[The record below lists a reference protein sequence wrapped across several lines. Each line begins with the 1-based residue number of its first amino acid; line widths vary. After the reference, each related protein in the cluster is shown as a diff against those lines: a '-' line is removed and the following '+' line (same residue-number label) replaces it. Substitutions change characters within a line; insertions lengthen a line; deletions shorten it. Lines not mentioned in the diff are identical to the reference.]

1 MDRARRTLADPGQR
15 HAAHRSRLPAHHRA
29 QLRDR
34 SQRHPAR
41 LHGGRQFADRHG
53 RDHAQRRPQRR
64 QLSGRRRHA
73 GHRGQDVSGQFA
85 DRRLAGARHPHPR
98 RGRDQVDRR
107 RRRHLRAAL
116 QAIREGA
123 EGDLMTVIAT
133 ETAEG
138 LIRWRYLPWALA
150 AIAAMIAVIVAGNI
164 WLLDF
169 VHVFSSLLW
178 TGVDL
183 FMGFVLGP
191 ILRRVDLSV
200 RREIVR
206 RLTPRTLFLMPTVSI
221 ISGTTGWFLA
231 VQLGYTAL
239 DWPAYWWVAAAL
251 ILVTLMTIQGL
262 GFLTP
267 VTVDV
272 GLQLQ
277 DRDPD
282 MRKISSWMR
291 WFFYAVAL
299 QGLIQVAIIVVM
311 TRFRAG
317 I

>member
-1 MDRARRTLADPGQR
+1 
-15 HAAHRSRLPAHHRA
+15 
-29 QLRDR
+29 
-34 SQRHPAR
+34 
-41 LHGGRQFADRHG
+41 
-53 RDHAQRRPQRR
+53 
-64 QLSGRRRHA
+64 
-73 GHRGQDVSGQFA
+73 
-85 DRRLAGARHPHPR
+85 
-98 RGRDQVDRR
+98 
-107 RRRHLRAAL
+107 
-116 QAIREGA
+116 
-123 EGDLMTVIAT
+123 MTVVAA
-133 ETAEG
+133 ETSEG

-150 AIAAMIAVIVAGNI
+150 ALAAMIAVIVAGNI

-231 VQLGYTAL
+231 VALGYTAL
-239 DWPAYWWVAAAL
+239 DWPAYGWVAAAL

-267 VTVDV
+267 VNVYV
-272 GLQLQ
+272 CLQLQ
-277 DRDPD
+277 KPEPD
-282 MRKISSWMR
+282 MNKISSWMR
-291 WFFYAVAL
+291 WYFYAVAL
-299 QGLIQVAIIVVM
+299 QGLMQVAIIVVM

>member
-1 MDRARRTLADPGQR
+1 
-15 HAAHRSRLPAHHRA
+15 
-29 QLRDR
+29 
-34 SQRHPAR
+34 
-41 LHGGRQFADRHG
+41 
-53 RDHAQRRPQRR
+53 
-64 QLSGRRRHA
+64 
-73 GHRGQDVSGQFA
+73 
-85 DRRLAGARHPHPR
+85 
-98 RGRDQVDRR
+98 
-107 RRRHLRAAL
+107 
-116 QAIREGA
+116 
-123 EGDLMTVIAT
+123 MTVIAA
-133 ETAEG
+133 ETSEG
-138 LIRWRYLPWALA
+138 LIRWRYRPWALA
-150 AIAAMIAVIVAGNI
+150 AIVAMIAVIVAGNI

-239 DWPAYWWVAAAL
+239 DWPAYWWVATAL

-267 VTVDV
+267 VNVYV
-272 GLQLQ
+272 CLQLQ
-277 DRDPD
+277 KREPD
-282 MRKISSWMR
+282 MGKISSWMR
-291 WFFYAVAL
+291 WYFYAVAL
-299 QGLIQVAIIVVM
+299 QGLMQVAIIVVM

>member
-1 MDRARRTLADPGQR
+1 
-15 HAAHRSRLPAHHRA
+15 
-29 QLRDR
+29 
-34 SQRHPAR
+34 
-41 LHGGRQFADRHG
+41 
-53 RDHAQRRPQRR
+53 
-64 QLSGRRRHA
+64 
-73 GHRGQDVSGQFA
+73 
-85 DRRLAGARHPHPR
+85 
-98 RGRDQVDRR
+98 
-107 RRRHLRAAL
+107 
-116 QAIREGA
+116 
-123 EGDLMTVIAT
+123 MTVVAAAT
-133 ETAEG
+133 PEG

-150 AIAAMIAVIVAGNI
+150 AIAVMIAVIAAGNI
-164 WLLDF
+164 WFLDF

-231 VQLGYTAL
+231 VALGYTAL
-239 DWPAYWWVAAAL
+239 DWPAYWWVATAL

-267 VTVDV
+267 VNVYV
-272 GLQLQ
+272 CLQLQ
-277 DRDPD
+277 KPEPD
-282 MRKISSWMR
+282 MSKISFWMR
-291 WFFYAVAL
+291 WYFYAVAL
-299 QGLIQVAIIVVM
+299 QGLMQVAIIVVM

>member
-1 MDRARRTLADPGQR
+1 
-15 HAAHRSRLPAHHRA
+15 
-29 QLRDR
+29 
-34 SQRHPAR
+34 
-41 LHGGRQFADRHG
+41 
-53 RDHAQRRPQRR
+53 
-64 QLSGRRRHA
+64 
-73 GHRGQDVSGQFA
+73 
-85 DRRLAGARHPHPR
+85 
-98 RGRDQVDRR
+98 
-107 RRRHLRAAL
+107 
-116 QAIREGA
+116 
-123 EGDLMTVIAT
+123 MTVVAA
-133 ETAEG
+133 ETSEG
-138 LIRWRYLPWALA
+138 LIRWHYLPWALA
-150 AIAAMIAVIVAGNI
+150 ALAAMIAVIVAGNI

-231 VQLGYTAL
+231 VALGYTAL
-239 DWPAYWWVAAAL
+239 DWPACWWVATAL

-267 VTVDV
+267 VNVYV
-272 GLQLQ
+272 CLELQKLE
-277 DRDPD
+277 PN
-282 MRKISSWMR
+282 MNKISFWMR
-291 WFFYAVAL
+291 WYFYAVAL
-299 QGLIQVAIIVVM
+299 QGLMQVAIIVVM

>member
-1 MDRARRTLADPGQR
+1 
-15 HAAHRSRLPAHHRA
+15 
-29 QLRDR
+29 
-34 SQRHPAR
+34 
-41 LHGGRQFADRHG
+41 
-53 RDHAQRRPQRR
+53 
-64 QLSGRRRHA
+64 
-73 GHRGQDVSGQFA
+73 
-85 DRRLAGARHPHPR
+85 
-98 RGRDQVDRR
+98 
-107 RRRHLRAAL
+107 
-116 QAIREGA
+116 
-123 EGDLMTVIAT
+123 MTVIAA

-231 VQLGYTAL
+231 VALGYTAL
-239 DWPAYWWVAAAL
+239 DWPAYGWVAAAL

-267 VTVDV
+267 VNVYV
-272 GLQLQ
+272 CLQLQ
-277 DRDPD
+277 KREPD
-282 MRKISSWMR
+282 MTKISSWMR
-291 WFFYAVAL
+291 WYFYAVAL
-299 QGLIQVAIIVVM
+299 QGLMQVAIIVVM

>member
-1 MDRARRTLADPGQR
+1 
-15 HAAHRSRLPAHHRA
+15 
-29 QLRDR
+29 
-34 SQRHPAR
+34 
-41 LHGGRQFADRHG
+41 
-53 RDHAQRRPQRR
+53 
-64 QLSGRRRHA
+64 
-73 GHRGQDVSGQFA
+73 
-85 DRRLAGARHPHPR
+85 
-98 RGRDQVDRR
+98 
-107 RRRHLRAAL
+107 
-116 QAIREGA
+116 
-123 EGDLMTVIAT
+123 MTVVAT
-133 ETAEG
+133 ETPTG
-138 LIRWRYLPWALA
+138 LIRWRYLPWALSA
-150 AIAAMIAVIVAGNI
+150 LAAMIAVILAGNI

-231 VQLGYTAL
+231 VALGYTAL
-239 DWPAYWWVAAAL
+239 DWPAYGWVAAAL

-267 VTVDV
+267 VNVYV
-272 GLQLQ
+272 CLELQK
-277 DRDPD
+277 REPD
-282 MRKISSWMR
+282 MNKISFWMR
-291 WFFYAVAL
+291 WYFYAVAL
-299 QGLIQVAIIVVM
+299 QGLMQVAIIVVM

>member
-1 MDRARRTLADPGQR
+1 
-15 HAAHRSRLPAHHRA
+15 
-29 QLRDR
+29 
-34 SQRHPAR
+34 
-41 LHGGRQFADRHG
+41 
-53 RDHAQRRPQRR
+53 
-64 QLSGRRRHA
+64 
-73 GHRGQDVSGQFA
+73 
-85 DRRLAGARHPHPR
+85 
-98 RGRDQVDRR
+98 
-107 RRRHLRAAL
+107 
-116 QAIREGA
+116 
-123 EGDLMTVIAT
+123 MTVVAA
-133 ETAEG
+133 ETSEG

-150 AIAAMIAVIVAGNI
+150 TIAAMIAVIVVGNI

-231 VQLGYTAL
+231 VALGYTAL
-239 DWPAYWWVAAAL
+239 DWPAYGWVAAAL

-267 VTVDV
+267 VNVYV
-272 GLQLQ
+272 CLQLQ
-277 DRDPD
+277 KREPD
-282 MRKISSWMR
+282 MNKISSWMR
-291 WFFYAVAL
+291 WYFYAVAL
-299 QGLIQVAIIVVM
+299 QGLMQVAIIVVM

>member
-1 MDRARRTLADPGQR
+1 
-15 HAAHRSRLPAHHRA
+15 
-29 QLRDR
+29 
-34 SQRHPAR
+34 
-41 LHGGRQFADRHG
+41 
-53 RDHAQRRPQRR
+53 
-64 QLSGRRRHA
+64 
-73 GHRGQDVSGQFA
+73 
-85 DRRLAGARHPHPR
+85 
-98 RGRDQVDRR
+98 
-107 RRRHLRAAL
+107 
-116 QAIREGA
+116 
-123 EGDLMTVIAT
+123 MTVIAA
-133 ETAEG
+133 ETSPS

-150 AIAAMIAVIVAGNI
+150 AIAAMIAIIVAGNF
-164 WLLDF
+164 WLLNF

-231 VQLGYTAL
+231 VALGYTAL
-239 DWPAYWWVAAAL
+239 PWPAYGWVAAAL
-251 ILVTLMTIQGL
+251 VLVTLMTIQGL

-267 VTVDV
+267 VNVYV
-272 GLQLQ
+272 CLQLQ
-277 DRDPD
+277 KPDPD
-282 MRKISSWMR
+282 MRKISYWMR
-291 WFFYAVAL
+291 WYFYAVAL
-299 QGLIQVAIIVVM
+299 QGLMQVAIIVVM